1 MLMESIPRCREFAE
15 QFADLAC
22 LHPTAAKGDARARW
36 EDASRLFPKQFGLS
50 PTVARDIW

>member
-1 MLMESIPRCREFAE
+1 MESIPRCREFAE